1 MINGCDVC
9 PYATLRLRWQRI
21 NGPWRNYI
29 VGYSIL
35 KRMSSTN
42 TFFYFNKWCICFF
55 SHHHKGMQQRR
66 PAIKSFK
73 IDFYIAVEISTQ
85 GLGSSQLFL
94 VSQKHFVGIQ
104 RKPQTVRKSGSG
116 RAYVLTFFSF
126 FFNQILQILHLSH
139 KNTKQMS

>member
-1 MINGCDVC
+1 
-9 PYATLRLRWQRI
+9 
-21 NGPWRNYI
+21 
-29 VGYSIL
+29 
-35 KRMSSTN
+35 
-42 TFFYFNKWCICFF
+42 
-55 SHHHKGMQQRR
+55 MQQRR

-116 RAYVLTFFSF
+116 RAYVLNFFF
-126 FFNQILQILHLSH
+126 FFNQILQILHHSH